1 MGGEGVPFLTLFLVE
16 GVTSALLTVHFCLRG
31 RIFDAISGEGVRFSA
46 PLKTT
51 LTDAF
56 SDEGVA
62 FLVAFPTK
70 GLHF

>member
-1 MGGEGVPFLTLFLVE
+1 MIFASLI
-16 GVTSALLTVHFCLRG
+16 VHVCLRG
-31 RIFDAISGEGVRFSA
+31 RIFDAISCEGVRFLA
-46 PLKTT
+46 LLKTAR
-51 LTDAF
+51 TDAI

>member
-1 MGGEGVPFLTLFLVE
+1 MF
-16 GVTSALLTVHFCLRG
+16 ARLTVNFCLRG
-31 RIFDAISGEGVRFSA
+31 RIFDVILSEGVRFPA
-46 PLKTT
+46 PLKTAR
-51 LTDAF
+51 TDAI